1 LISKALPGAA
11 QFYALGT
18 MKISEL
24 SAEMQKALSQT
35 EAGEATP
42 PFGSSAGIEI
52 IVRCDKPVPKIT
64 AIPIPTQDQVEQ
76 QLYEDQ
82 ISTLARQYLRDLRR
96 DADIETR

>member
-1 LISKALPGAA
+1 V
-11 QFYALGT
+11 QFYSLGLQ
-18 MKISEL
+18 KL
-24 SAEMQKALSQT
+24 SDLSSQIQTAVSQT
-35 EAGEATP
+35 QPGEATP

-52 IVRCDKPVPKIT
+52 IVRCDKPVVVQR
-64 AIPIPTQDQVEQ
+64 AIPIPTQDEVEQ